1 MSGVIGCLVLLAITG
16 WQIGVGYVA
25 ALVGASQA
33 AATILTAIAP
43 FALFLAALRD
53 RANRV
58 RPYKR
63 IISKVGAGGLG
74 ILLDL
79 LILGLLWNLGIIAF
93 RFARG

>member
-58 RPYKR
+58 RPYRR
-63 IISKVGAGGLG
+63 IILKVGVGTLG
-74 ILLDL
+74 IVLDL
-79 LILGLLWNLGIIAF
+79 LVLGVLWYLGV
-93 RFARG
+93 FAIEFKPS